1 MYPGNRRE
9 EDGER
14 GPIYMAVERALW
26 ALGPALLLL
35 MLLGHLS
42 TQPARQQ
49 AETELA
55 MQIASENKRF
65 CEKWGMPA
73 GSPEHVICVRDL
85 IGVRADTEQRIR
97 DENAAAF

>member
-9 EDGER
+9 EDGEH

-35 MLLGHLS
+35 MLLGQLS
-42 TQPARQQ
+42 AHSARQR
-49 AETELA
+49 AETEMA
-55 MQIASENKRF
+55 TQIASENNRL
-65 CEKWGMPA
+65 CEKWGMPP

-85 IGVRADTEQRIR
+85 IGVRADTEQRLR